1 MKVPDQFFFHV
12 FESIS
17 NIVPSNWMWHRCG
30 PIICGSF
37 SIIFLCKAGVPWIF
51 FNICSRLRARELG
64 PLGPWV
70 AMDLAVGLRQVPPER
85 SQTWNLNKNPQH
97 TNYVSF
103 FFGKFFF
110 AGKVG
115 QRKLR

>member
-1 MKVPDQFFFHV
+1 MDFFQH
-12 FESIS
+12 
-17 NIVPSNWMWHRCG
+17 PRQMQ
-30 PIICGSF
+30 
-37 SIIFLCKAGVPWIF
+37 KD
-51 FNICSRLRARELG
+51 CSRLRARELG

-115 QRKLR
+115 QWKLR